1 MDTQKIQLLLRQH
14 GKTSALIA
22 RELGVGRGVVCRTI
36 SNNRAGASRRVRLYI
51 AEIVGFMPSAIF
63 DLPPKDQLFED
74 FLFCSESSS
83 SSLKNDSMVS
93 L

>member
-36 SNNRAGASRRVRLYI
+36 SSSRTGSSRRIRLYI
-51 AEIVGFMPSAIF
+51 SRIVGFMPSALF
-63 DLPPKDQLFED
+63 DLSPKDQLFED
-74 FLFCSESSS
+74 FLFCSESSG
-83 SSLKNDSMVS
+83 LKSDSMVS
-93 L
+93 S